1 MGESVLS
8 KPFFVNLSMNDDM
21 PLRDVTTVSEM
32 GKLFHERKSEIEALF
47 LLVSIVAHRRHHCR
61 FDSVTHGSS

>member
-1 MGESVLS
+1 
-8 KPFFVNLSMNDDM
+8 MNDDM